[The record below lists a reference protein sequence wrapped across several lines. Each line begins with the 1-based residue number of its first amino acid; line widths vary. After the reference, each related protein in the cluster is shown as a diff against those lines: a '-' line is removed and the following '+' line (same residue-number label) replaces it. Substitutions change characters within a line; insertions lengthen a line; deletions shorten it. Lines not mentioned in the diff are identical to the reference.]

1 MEWTFDFPVPV
12 EFILYRAIFY
22 FKLDYPDVA
31 RKITA
36 AGIDL
41 LRLAGVEKLTQLFAA
56 MEYWFQNEYVG
67 IRDQNFTTLQFAD
80 ILVPSRERLGFLKR
94 CRRFIGVARD
104 RIRG

>member
-1 MEWTFDFPVPV
+1 MVTGVQTCALP
-12 EFILYRAIFY
+12 IS
-22 FKLDYPDVA
+22 
-31 RKITA
+31 
-36 AGIDL
+36 
-41 LRLAGVEKLTQLFAA
+41 GVEKLTQLFAA